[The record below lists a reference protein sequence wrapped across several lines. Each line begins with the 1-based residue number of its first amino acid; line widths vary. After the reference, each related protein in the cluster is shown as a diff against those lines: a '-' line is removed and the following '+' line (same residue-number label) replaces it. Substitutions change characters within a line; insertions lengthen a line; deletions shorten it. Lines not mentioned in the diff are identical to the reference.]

1 MICDSPLRSARRF
14 WEIAPK
20 SQFVCVKGT
29 LIRFGF
35 RAGAKAIQYNKHSLQ
50 QQLWLARKWTYAA
63 MVRNKKEKKN
73 QLTVCLRTFRYK
85 CLFSHDVW
93 YSKENVIF
101 WKKKFHSSFASPSLV
116 EKRLKPFISEMAFF
130 KKKRQQIIISNLV
143 MTCSLVWISKK
154 GTIGFERSTGCLSV
168 SNRTNLRFLYFY
180 SCCVLH
186 ERIEFLWCYILKP
199 K

>member
-1 MICDSPLRSARRF
+1 MTPIQYVICDSPLRSARRF

-20 SQFVCVKGT
+20 SQFVCVNGI

-73 QLTVCLRTFRYK
+73 QLTMCLRTFRDK

-101 WKKKFHSSFASPSLV
+101 WKKSSTHPLLALLWLKIDSSL
-116 EKRLKPFISEMAFF
+116 LY
-130 KKKRQQIIISNLV
+130 
-143 MTCSLVWISKK
+143 
-154 GTIGFERSTGCLSV
+154 
-168 SNRTNLRFLYFY
+168 LRWHF
-180 SCCVLH
+180 S
-186 ERIEFLWCYILKP
+186 RNNGNK
-199 K
+199 